1 MEAKSNTAEENEKNE
16 TYYLSIDNSGTP
28 IKDKF
33 QIFQVEKNST
43 LQIEIFN
50 GLDITNGISLVS
62 NAKEVFPLDLQQKIN
77 LRTKITKDD
86 FSHFIFGPVEIST
99 KLIFKI
105 NLQRGGPIIFFFIF
119 YDKETN
125 EEKYTTPFYINVLP
139 RIIIKEEEIK
149 LNDIQLQTVLS
160 KSLGKIE
167 EFDQYF
173 EEASKLKYNFIHFT
187 PIQELGDS
195 QSLYCHKDNNIINN
209 CFFSNENLSE
219 EEKLQSFT
227 ESLEKARSKYKLG
240 SVIDIVLNHVSYD
253 NEWVKKNPECGF
265 NLENAPWLNCSYAL
279 DKILINFSN
288 AFCES
293 KSNVKCQ
300 PYCSNEKDLNDI
312 MTEIKNL
319 IDKENLFE
327 YFIIDPNEK
336 IKILDDFWENAN
348 KPENKNLYEAK
359 IANLNFQNENEVIE
373 FLFNNCL
380 ENLGENR
387 NKTNINIEILG
398 CCVAKLIGEKFDT
411 KINFRVKCEQILDE
425 INKKIKNY
433 INCLLNIAI
442 ENTKNQIYNNFI
454 KSNNNKAEK
463 GTKNLIQNYFI
474 VNDEKLKNQIFLC
487 DGYIPEN
494 SENTTELGNNQNY
507 FLDYFK
513 RKVNVWGDC
522 IKLNY
527 GYSPVNCPFLM
538 KKAIKYIND
547 MARIFNGFVI
557 NDITSIPVNVLEFL
571 MQEAREINPD
581 LLLITKL
588 AKYSEKEFEVIN
600 KIGINL
606 LIEELIWDNDT
617 QSLSNRLNNY
627 INSQINDNEK
637 SKYDYFKDGISNL
650 DKITYL
656 SPSSLNTIS
665 FDLTHDNITYYQKF
679 NNLGLNLTTL
689 ACNSFSP
696 VAIGS
701 TRGFDQLFP
710 LQPSV
715 VNENRKYNYNDD
727 NFLEIISKDEPKKI
741 SKAKRQMK
749 KKSTHKL
756 KKLVDEAEKN
766 DEKKDEK
773 TQEGPKEVMT
783 KFEIK
788 YHADKLFLALSNRD
802 WKPDI
807 QLTKKSGVFKVEV
820 PLPNH
825 TKIYYKY
832 VVNGKKWI
840 FDNNKPK
847 EIDAD
852 GNVNNYVEI
861 NQNSEIVHPV
871 KKKSLSIKKVP
882 NKENKENKNKKKY
895 DLKDLKIIRR
905 ELNKIRNDL
914 TIYKNNT
921 IINNTNQ
928 YLYIFRTFIPDEE
941 YLSKTPNFDG
951 YALICR
957 TGYENKNYTIPTRIE
972 LPGIYSEFVCACSIN
987 VGKVN
992 LEEFN
997 KNEFLSGID
1006 SKVNF
1011 VREGS
1016 YLNTLSKIS
1025 NINGKTVLDFQKHV
1039 QANTVIVLKYKLNE
1053 KERKIVSNLE
1063 KILRKMY
1070 DEWPTLTKDVDISD
1084 INLVLYK
1091 CEKEELDNT
1100 NGKRGT
1106 YSFEGYGPLCYAGI
1120 SHLHKMLNK
1129 FKFNKDKETYCI
1141 IDNIKAGDWLFN
1153 YIIERLKN
1161 EDNIKVINDLLQE
1174 YHDNYIQLNPSQKVK
1189 YMTKIIDTLYN
1200 VMVMKLFDLIQ
1211 NKDIINFSELSRNL
1225 LIAIPEFLGYIE
1237 SSRFRHNVD
1246 LPFNKLSLAT
1256 GIPHFCTEFFRCWG
1270 RDTFISFRGIFLIP
1284 GLFSEAKAIL
1294 IKYASVMRHGLIP
1307 NLLDSGNNCR
1317 YNSRDTTWFF
1327 IKSVIDYVEFSQDY
1341 AFFSTPVNM
1350 VFLSDDINVHKEKLA
1365 KNVKLIIAISEII
1378 KDIIQKH
1385 VKGIAFKEWKAGY
1398 EIDSEMSEEG
1408 FNVNVYFNKENGFI
1422 YGGNKNNCGTWM
1434 NKMGSS
1440 IIAKNKGIPA
1450 TPRNGADIEIISL
1463 LYYSLIHLNN
1473 FYNNKK
1479 FPYNDVT
1486 LPDGKVITYLEWA
1499 EKIKNNFEKYFY
1511 IDKKNV
1517 DCLHDNTYRDYISD
1531 DNDSR
1536 HESQLRPNVFIALSI
1551 SPELFKKSHAM
1562 KFMKL
1567 AEEFLVVKNC
1577 MGIRTLDKNDNDYN
1591 GNYEQNDN
1599 ENFNLANGY
1608 NYHNGPEWVFL
1619 SGFYLMS
1626 KMIFN
1631 EYNSKEELLIDIS
1644 KKLVP
1649 FERYIKDDIWSGLP
1663 ELTNKDGYYCESGC
1677 NTFTR
1682 SVATLLEVLYELN
1695 KIKLNQNF
1703 KKKRNS
1709 NLVNKNGDKRI
1720 KRGNSLD
1727 DNKKK
1732 RKKVKKSKTMLDTS
1746 QETKKKK
1753 TKRNKTYIK
1762 SDLDLKDNQPE
1773 EINIKKVNDETEIL
1787 ANKHEKININ
1797 EIINKENKEI
1807 PDEVVGQQHHQEK
1820 PKEPIIN
1827 DEKEIEKENE
1837 NEIYDNDNN
1846 NVNNK
1851 EENNN
1856 EIEQKKEEECLLTV
1870 NDMIKNQ
1877 NDVAIKSGVE
1887 IDENEINVENE
1898 GNEEEE
1904 HGEGVEEHIEGE
1916 EEHVEG
1922 EEEHI
1927 EGEEEHVEGEEEHME
1942 GEEEHVEGEE
1952 EHVEGQEENVEE
1964 IENNNEQDNKEEK

>member
-16 TYYLSIDNSGTP
+16 TYYLSIDNTGIP
-28 IKDKF
+28 KKDKF
-33 QIFQVEKNST
+33 QIFQIEKNNT

-50 GLDITNGISLVS
+50 GFDITNGISLVS

-86 FSHFIFGPVEIST
+86 FSHYIFGPVEINT

-105 NLQRGGPIIFFFIF
+105 NLQRSGPILFFFIY

-125 EEKYTTPFYINVLP
+125 DEKYTTPFYINVLP
-139 RIIIKEEEIK
+139 RIIIKEEEIL

-167 EFDQYF
+167 EFDKYF

-187 PIQELGDS
+187 PIQELGNS
-195 QSLYCHKDNNIINN
+195 QSLYCHKDNNKINN
-209 CFFSNENLSE
+209 YFFSNENLSE
-219 EEKLQSFT
+219 DEKLQIFT
-227 ESLEKARSKYKLG
+227 ETLEKARSKYKLG

-253 NEWVKKNPECGF
+253 NEWVKNNPEIGF
-265 NLENAPWLNCSYAL
+265 NLENAPWLNCSYEL
-279 DKILINFSN
+279 DKILTNFSN
-288 AFCES
+288 DFCDS

-300 PYCSNEKDLNDI
+300 PNCNNEKDLNDI
-312 MTEIKNL
+312 MEEIRNL
-319 IDKENLFE
+319 IDKENLYE
-327 YFIIDPNEK
+327 YFIIDADEK
-336 IKILDDFWENAN
+336 LKILDNFWEEVN
-348 KPENKNLYEAK
+348 KPENKNLYAEK
-359 IANLNFQNENEVIE
+359 IANINFKNENEVIE
-373 FLFNNCL
+373 FLFQNCL

-387 NKTNINIEILG
+387 NKSNINIEILG

-411 KINFRVKCEQILDE
+411 KTDFKEKCEQILDI
-425 INKKIKNY
+425 INTKIKNY
-433 INCLLNIAI
+433 INDLLNIAI
-442 ENTKNQIYNNFI
+442 ENTRTQIYNNFI
-454 KSNNNKAEK
+454 KSDNKKAEK
-463 GTKNLIQNYFI
+463 GIKNLIQNYFI
-474 VNDEKLKNQIFLC
+474 VNDENKKNQIFLC
-487 DGYIPEN
+487 DGFIPEN
-494 SENTTELGNNQNY
+494 TENNTELGNNQNC

-513 RKVNVWGDC
+513 RKVTVWGDC

-527 GYSPVNCPFLM
+527 GFSPVNCPFLM
-538 KKAIKYIND
+538 KKSIKYIND

-557 NDITSIPVNVLEFL
+557 NDITSIPINILEFL

-581 LLLITKL
+581 LLLITRL
-588 AKYSEKEFEVIN
+588 PKYTEKEFEIIN

-606 LIEELIWDNDT
+606 LIEELIWDNNA
-617 QSLSNRLNNY
+617 QNLSNRLNNY
-627 INSQINDNEK
+627 INSQITDNEK

-650 DKITYL
+650 EKINYL
-656 SPSSLNTIS
+656 SPSSVNTIS

-727 NFLEIISKDEPKKI
+727 NFNEIISKDEPKKI
-741 SKAKRQMK
+741 VKAKRQIK

-756 KKLVDEAEKN
+756 KKLVD
-766 DEKKDEK
+766 DSEKKEENEK
-773 TQEGPKEVMT
+773 SENEKKNENIKNGPKEVMT

-788 YHADKLFLALSNRD
+788 YNADKIFLALSNRD

-807 QLTKKSGVFKVEV
+807 ELIKNNGSFKIEI

-825 TKIYYKY
+825 SKIFYKY

-840 FDNNKPK
+840 FDNSKPK
-847 EIDAD
+847 ELDNH
-852 GNVNNYVEI
+852 GNVNNYIEI
-861 NQNSEIVHPV
+861 NQNSETI
-871 KKKSLSIKKVP
+871 KKKSHSVKKIV
-882 NKENKENKNKKKY
+882 NKENKENKNKKQY

-905 ELNKIRNDL
+905 ELNKIRNNL

-921 IINNTNQ
+921 IINNSNQ
-928 YLYIFRTFIPDEE
+928 YITIFRTFIPDEE

-957 TGYENKNYTIPTRIE
+957 TGYENTNHTIPTRIE
-972 LPGIYSEFVCACSIN
+972 LPGIYSEFVCACSIGIGN
-987 VGKVN
+987 IN
-992 LEEFN
+992 IEEFN
-997 KNEFLSGID
+997 KNEFLNGID
-1006 SKVNF
+1006 SKVF
-1011 VREGS
+1011 FIRDGS
-1016 YLNTLSKIS
+1016 YLNGLSKIS
-1025 NINGKTVLDFQKHV
+1025 QINGKTIIDFNKYV

-1053 KERKIVSNLE
+1053 KERKIIYNLE
-1063 KILRKMY
+1063 NIIRKMY
-1070 DEWPTLTKDVDISD
+1070 DEWPTLTKDVNIID

-1091 CEKEELDNT
+1091 CEKEELDDT
-1100 NGKRGT
+1100 KGKRGT
-1106 YSFEGYGPLCYAGI
+1106 YSFKGYGPLCYAGI

-1174 YHDNYIQLNPSQKVK
+1174 YHDNYIQLNYSQKVK
-1189 YMTKIIDTLYN
+1189 YMTKIIDTLFN

-1211 NKDIINFSELSRNL
+1211 NKNIINFSELSRNL

-1237 SSRFRHNVD
+1237 SSRFRHNIY
-1246 LPFNKLSLAT
+1246 LPLNKLSLAA
-1256 GIPHFCTEFFRCWG
+1256 GIPHFSTEFFRCWG
-1270 RDTFISFRGIFLIP
+1270 RDTFISFKGIFLIP

-1294 IKYASVMRHGLIP
+1294 IQYASVMRHGLIP

-1317 YNSRDTTWFF
+1317 YNSRDTTWYF
-1327 IKSVIDYVEFSQDY
+1327 IKSVIEYIEFSQDY
-1341 AFFSTPVNM
+1341 EFFSTKINM
-1350 VFLSDDINVHKEKLA
+1350 VFLSDDFNEHKEKIA
-1365 KNVKLIIAISEII
+1365 KNEKKIITIAELLQ
-1378 KDIIQKH
+1378 DIIQKH
-1385 VKGIAFKEWKAGY
+1385 VKGIAFKEWRAGY
-1398 EIDSEMSEEG
+1398 EIDSVMCDEG
-1408 FNVNVYFNKENGFI
+1408 FNVNVYYNKENGFI
-1422 YGGNKNNCGTWM
+1422 YGGNKQNCGTWM
-1434 NKMGSS
+1434 DKMGSS
-1440 IIAKNKGIPA
+1440 EIAKNKGIPA

-1463 LYYSLIHLNN
+1463 LYFSLIHLNN

-1479 FPYNDVT
+1479 YPYNNVI
-1486 LPDGKVITYLEWA
+1486 LPDGKIITYIEWA

-1551 SPELFKKSHAM
+1551 SPELFKKSHAI
-1562 KFMKL
+1562 KFIKL

-1577 MGIRTLDKNDNDYN
+1577 IGIRTLAKNDSNYN
-1591 GNYEQNDN
+1591 GNYDPKNDSK
-1599 ENFNLANGY
+1599 NFNLAHGY

-1619 SGFYLMS
+1619 SGFYLMA

-1649 FERYIKDDIWSGLP
+1649 FEKYIKDDVWSGLP
-1663 ELTNKDGYYCESGC
+1663 ELTNKDGSYCEGGC
-1677 NTFTR
+1677 NTQAW
-1682 SVATLLEVLYELN
+1682 SIGTLIEVLYELN
-1695 KIKLNQNF
+1695 KIKLNPNF
-1703 KKKRNS
+1703 KKKRNIS
-1709 NLVNKNGDKRI
+1709 LVNKNDNKHHI
-1720 KRGNSLD
+1720 KRGISVD

-1732 RKKVKKSKTMLDTS
+1732 RKKVKKSKIMNLDIS
-1746 QETKKKK
+1746 AEKKKKK
-1753 TKRNKTYIK
+1753 TKRNKTFIK
-1762 SDLDLKDNQPE
+1762 NDIDIKNEQQQ
-1773 EINIKKVNDETEIL
+1773 EINIKKITDEPEHIE
-1787 ANKHEKININ
+1787 NKQEKITLN

-1820 PKEPIIN
+1820 PKEPIIT

-1837 NEIYDNDNN
+1837 NENVVFDNNDNKNEEN
-1846 NVNNK
+1846 NDVNNEVKK
-1851 EENNN
+1851 EENL
-1856 EIEQKKEEECLLTV
+1856 ETV
-1870 NDMIKNQ
+1870 DDMIKNDQNDQ
-1877 NDVAIKSGVE
+1877 NDVVIKSGVE
-1887 IDENEINVENE
+1887 IDENLINDENIVDNQE
-1898 GNEEEE
+1898 LEQGEEMN
-1904 HGEGVEEHIEGE
+1904 GE
-1916 EEHVEG
+1916 EEHLGG
-1922 EEEHI
+1922 EEEA
-1927 EGEEEHVEGEEEHME
+1927 HV
-1942 GEEEHVEGEE
+1942 
-1952 EHVEGQEENVEE
+1952 QEEMNVE
-1964 IENNNEQDNKEEK
+1964 NNDEQNNKEEN